1 MKPSRSRSTAGFS
14 LVEVMVA
21 LALFALAAAFAA
33 QLLLETAQQLTDAAA
48 EQAESPMPLVRAR
61 LRADIQSSH
70 TAFCVR
76 LPDGTLEEVRL
87 SGHPAGEVTY
97 RVDERVLWRLVEKD
111 ADPVLREVE
120 SWSCADGG
128 GLLWMQLAYSRRAV
142 RRTPLIVEPGARG
155 PLNEP
160 RVESLLVAPRGAG
173 LGAGW

>member
-1 MKPSRSRSTAGFS
+1 MKTPHSRSTAGFS

-61 LRADIQSSH
+61 LRADIQSSQ
-70 TAFCVR
+70 TAVCVR
-76 LPDGTLEEVRL
+76 HPDGTLEEVRL

-97 RVDERVLWRLVEKD
+97 RVDERVLWRQVETD
-111 ADPVLREVE
+111 ADPILREVE

-173 LGAGW
+173 LGEGW